1 MHPSLTIP
9 YHRIQNHII
18 PYHTTGY
25 NTILYHTIPY
35 HTIPLNTIPYYT
47 LPYHTLPYHAT
58 EYNTIYHTTHQVVQT
73 NLVETRATLSAL
85 ARLHAHL
92 WLGGSS
98 SSTSSSPTSSSST
111 LAGELW
117 PVGTY
122 WDLAKQPRDQVSL
135 LPELVDRAVR
145 EFGGEREEVEG
156 VVEERKWG
164 EVLARHAS
172 RLDREVHGGK
182 PQVWFGV
189 VGFEYMYNT
198 VQILG

>member
-1 MHPSLTIP
+1 MQ
-9 YHRIQNHII
+9 YHII
-18 PYHTTGY
+18 PYHTT
-25 NTILYHTIPY
+25 P
-35 HTIPLNTIPYYT
+35 
-47 LPYHTLPYHAT
+47 
-58 EYNTIYHTTHQVVQT
+58 QVVQT

-98 SSTSSSPTSSSST
+98 SSSSSST

-122 WDLAKQPRDQVSL
+122 WDLAKQPRDQVSF

-145 EFGGEREEVEG
+145 QFGGEREGVEG
-156 VVEERKWG
+156 VVAERKWG
-164 EVLARHAS
+164 EVLARHAA

-182 PQVWFGV
+182 PQVWYGGV
-189 VGFEYMYNT
+189 
-198 VQILG
+198 